1 MKRIFWVLAVMALS
15 LATMAGADD
24 FTGYTA
30 TPSASAVTTGAAPL
44 DQLGTSTN
52 TIGNIGK
59 INSALPA
66 GGNTIGSVTV
76 ITLPSTPAGTNTI
89 GSVAV
94 TVLPTLPAGTNLL
107 GSVKMAPSTVGGTST
122 KAVSATSS
130 AITRVTGAT
139 ELRLYNIGTETVWV
153 NIGGVGAT
161 VSADIPLLTNTEK
174 DFPMDGVATASVVS
188 STPATIVTF
197 QPSRP

>member
-1 MKRIFWVLAVMALS
+1 MKSNLFVMVVLILASAVS
-15 LATMAGADD
+15 AGADS

-30 TPSASAVTTGAAPL
+30 TPSKDVVASGVAPASA
-44 DQLGTSTN
+44 LGTSTS

-94 TVLPTLPAGTNLL
+94 TILPALPAGTNLL
-107 GSVKMAPSTVGGTST
+107 GSVKAAPSTVGTTSVKSVT
-122 KAVSATSS
+122 STSS
-130 AITRVTGAT
+130 AITRSSGAT
-139 ELRLYNIGTETVWV
+139 ALYLYNIGTETVWL

-174 DFPMDGVATASVVS
+174 NFPMDGVATASVVS
-188 STPATIVTF
+188 STPATVVIF